1 MTSPS
6 VLQAPAF
13 FGGFQKQSQEHK
25 YNQTVFELILTLAAR
40 VNASLKLSN
49 HTFFFYRF

>member
-6 VLQAPAF
+6 VLQAPAL
-13 FGGFQKQSQEHK
+13 FGGFKKQSQEDR
-25 YNQTVFELILTLAAR
+25 YNQTVFELILTLSAR

-49 HTFFFYRF
+49 YSFFDRF